1 MTELLAKQQTL
12 LHSIANALSNFKKLG
27 RNNYTPAKIRSRINA
42 LKDAWGQC
50 VNAHAALMHVT
61 PEDQK
66 KGVEY
71 FALQQF
77 DEHEELFRTALDYM
91 TECLEE
97 LEPVS
102 PAASLASPTFRY
114 ADPASSSVSHLPPIK
129 IPPFSGKPEDWESF
143 RDRFSSLIIQNKE
156 LTAFSRMHFLASSL
170 TGSALDAI
178 KTVPVTADNFDIA
191 WKILLSRYD
200 NKRRLVD
207 VHIAALL
214 NLPSVNRESAAE
226 LNDLRDK
233 ANRAIASLKK
243 LNRSSEE
250 ILNDILVH
258 TVSRRLDSST
268 RKAWKLKGSEDATI
282 PTFEDLDKFL
292 AARARALEEL
302 SPSSSTTSTS
312 RAKGSQVTAS
322 TASTI
327 SCPLCNASH
336 YVNKCAQFLNR
347 SPSQRVEV
355 VKQAKRC
362 LNCLSTKHATQSC
375 PSKYSCR
382 TCQKRHHTLLHV
394 DPGSVSAVTAIA
406 PNASTLSET
415 TEVSTAISMSAAC
428 DFQSRPPV
436 FLATAQILVTSP
448 LGRTRTVRA
457 LLDPGSELTLI
468 SERLSRELKLRRL
481 RLPVSIS
488 GVGCVDAGSCRY
500 AAKFEISSIHSPEPA
515 FSVIATIMRSLT
527 PYSPSRAASQGS
539 WSHLD
544 GLSLA
549 DSDPTSAAPI
559 EVIIGADLY
568 GEILLDGRRKGEFG
582 QPYAQNTIF
591 GWVLSGP
598 TSSSPFLSSAS
609 VHCCSQVTCSRGDS
623 PTLDQALRR
632 FWEVEEIPRKV
643 VLTPDEL
650 QCEEH
655 FLKTHSRCS
664 DGRYIVRLPFKNGP
678 PIKIGSSRG
687 TAARYLSSLLRRF
700 QKSPDLQKEYS
711 EFLREYEEMGHMRES
726 PPLSESSQCV
736 FIPHHPVIRDGSSTT
751 RLRVIFNASSITSNA
766 TSLNDHMLA
775 GPKLQTEL
783 TAVIL
788 RWCQFRYVYSADIA
802 KMYRQILVD
811 PRDVNYQRILWCK
824 NDSSCPREYKLLT
837 VTYGTAAAPFLALRI
852 LRQLLYDEGPAFP
865 LAMSVL
871 QDNIY
876 VDDVLFGADDIP
888 LLRQTRDQTCAV
900 LGRGGFQLRKWSSNS
915 SRLLDD
921 IPEENHGLACSKTLQ
936 EDEQLKILG
945 ISWSPSQ
952 DAFQFRVSVPSSIP
966 RTKRSILSV
975 IARLFDPL
983 GWSAPVTIRA
993 KIFLQKLWQIRV
1005 DWDEDIN
1012 ASLGDEWLSI
1022 ENSLKAID
1030 GLLIDRWIRKG
1041 ADTVMCEVHGF
1052 SDASQKAYAAAVY
1065 SHLASLSDERSSML
1079 LLSKSKVAPIKPW
1092 SVPRLE
1098 LAAAVLLSRLVE
1110 FTLESLRLPDTTPCY
1125 CWTDSTVVLAWVTQ
1139 HLSQWRTFVSNRI
1152 ADIQTRLPN
1161 AAWRHVST
1169 DDNPADCASRG
1180 ILGSQLASHDLWW
1193 SGPSWLRLASS
1204 DWPSPIAPTPAGEL
1218 PEQRSEKTVNL
1229 VGQLEPWD
1237 LASRYSSWPKLLRVT
1252 AYILRFVSRNAHLRS
1267 LHAGTQLTLNV
1278 MRQEFWLLRGRSVV
1292 RAAIHKCVVCAR
1304 ERAAIPTQLM
1314 GNLPQVRVS
1323 PPSRAFLSCG
1333 LDYAGPI
1340 LIRSMSG
1347 RGIASRKAYIVIFI
1361 CMATRAAHLEIVDG
1375 YATPTF
1381 LAAYAR
1387 FVARRGLPKSIY
1399 SDNGTTFVGADREM
1413 TIAFRAALRNSDF
1426 LNRTATDN
1434 TS

>member
-1 MTELLAKQQTL
+1 M
-12 LHSIANALSNFKKLG
+12 
-27 RNNYTPAKIRSRINA
+27 
-42 LKDAWGQC
+42 
-50 VNAHAALMHVT
+50 
-61 PEDQK
+61 
-66 KGVEY
+66 
-71 FALQQF
+71 
-77 DEHEELFRTALDYM
+77 
-91 TECLEE
+91 
-97 LEPVS
+97 
-102 PAASLASPTFRY
+102 
-114 ADPASSSVSHLPPIK
+114 
-129 IPPFSGKPEDWESF
+129 
-143 RDRFSSLIIQNKE
+143 
-156 LTAFSRMHFLASSL
+156 
-170 TGSALDAI
+170 
-178 KTVPVTADNFDIA
+178 
-191 WKILLSRYD
+191 
-200 NKRRLVD
+200 
-207 VHIAALL
+207 
-214 NLPSVNRESAAE
+214 
-226 LNDLRDK
+226 
-233 ANRAIASLKK
+233 
-243 LNRSSEE
+243 
-250 ILNDILVH
+250 
-258 TVSRRLDSST
+258 
-268 RKAWKLKGSEDATI
+268 
-282 PTFEDLDKFL
+282 
-292 AARARALEEL
+292 
-302 SPSSSTTSTS
+302 
-312 RAKGSQVTAS
+312 TAS

-394 DPGSVSAVTAIA
+394 DPGSVSAVTAVA

-500 AAKFEISSIHSPEPA
+500 AAKFEISSIYSPEPA

-664 DGRYIVRLPFKNGP
+664 DGRYIVRLPFKNGS

-687 TAARYLSSLLRRF
+687 TAARCLSSLLRRF

-726 PPLSESSQCV
+726 PPLSELSQCV

-751 RLRVIFNASSITSNA
+751 RLRVVFNASSITSNA

-788 RWCQFRYVYSADIA
+788 RWRQFRYVYSADIA

-824 NDSSCPREYKLLT
+824 SDSSCPREYKLLT
-837 VTYGTAAAPFLALRI
+837 VTYGTAAAPFLALRV

-900 LGRGGFQLRKWSSNS
+900 LGRGGFRLRKWSSNS

-952 DAFQFRVSVPSSIP
+952 DAFQFR
-966 RTKRSILSV
+966 T
-975 IARLFDPL
+975 
-983 GWSAPVTIRA
+983 
-993 KIFLQKLWQIRV
+993 LWQIRV

-1052 SDASQKAYAAAVY
+1052 SDASQKAYATAVY
-1065 SHLASLSDERSSML
+1065 IRLASLSGERSSML
-1079 LLSKSKVAPIKPW
+1079 LLSKSKVVPIKPW

-1110 FTLESLRLPDTTPCY
+1110 FTLESLRLPATTPCY
-1125 CWTDSTVVLAWVTQ
+1125 CWTDSIVVLAWVTQ
-1139 HLSQWRTFVSNRI
+1139 HPSRWRTFVSNRV

-1229 VGQLEPWD
+1229 VEQLEPWD

-1252 AYILRFVSRNAHLRS
+1252 AYILRFVSRDRSLPRGIQRDGSLSLSAGEIRYARVFWLKYIQRDSFPLDRHALRSGKPLASKSSLNLLTPFLDEEELIRVGGRLAHAPLPFTTKHPIVLTSHPLVELIVQNAHLRS

-1278 MRQEFWLLRGRSVV
+1278 LRQEFWLLRGRSVV
-1292 RAAIHKCVVCAR
+1292 RAAIHKCVVCAH

-1333 LDYAGPI
+1333 LDYAEPI

-1375 YATPTF
+1375 YATPAF

-1426 LNRTATDN
+1426 LNRVATDN
-1434 TS
+1434 TSWHFIPPSAPHFGGLWEAGVRSVKHHLRRVIGAHTLTYEEMSTLLCGIEACLNSRPLAPLDDYEPLTPGHFLIGGALTARPEPSTLNLKESRLTRWQLVRQMTEQFWKIWQSDYVNTLQQRTKWRRRLQTDVRVGQLVLLRNSLLPPCKWELGRIIMCHPGSDGLSPVVTVKTARSEYKRPLSKLCFLPIDIEQQSNTDGEPPK